1 MSGGGESFGLE
12 LFTDIEFVAFERDD
26 DACGKLN
33 AVGMV
38 AICGDLD
45 DGADAAFWVIEF

>member
-1 MSGGGESFGLE
+1 ME
-12 LFTDIEFVAFERDD
+12 LFTDTEFVAFERDD
-26 DACGKLN
+26 RTCRELDT
-33 AVGMV
+33 VGMV